1 MKQRRLRRLLRLA
14 FALALLVTL
23 AFGIRAL
30 VSIWHFAD
38 RAERPVAAWMTP
50 RYVVAVYGL
59 DRDALATILNLPAG
73 ADPRES
79 IGTLAFRAGRS
90 PQQAL
95 AEIEALIHDQQL
107 GQQVGE

>member
-23 AFGIRAL
+23 AFGVRAML
-30 VSIWHFAD
+30 SIWHFAG
-38 RAERPVAAWMTP
+38 RQERPVAAWMTP
-50 RYVVAVYGL
+50 RYVIAVYGV

-79 IGTLAFRAGRS
+79 IGALALRAGRS
-90 PQQAL
+90 PQEVL
-95 AEIEALIHDQQL
+95 AEIEAQIHDEQAT
-107 GQQVGE
+107 E